1 VAVVVSLVMQV
12 LDLMF
17 LELEDLVVVVQLR
30 IVTVQQE
37 QTALVAELVEQLD
50 QTLVLLQMLEE
61 VVS

>member
-1 VAVVVSLVMQV
+1 MVSLVMQM

-17 LELEDLVVVVQLR
+17 LELEDLVVAVQLR